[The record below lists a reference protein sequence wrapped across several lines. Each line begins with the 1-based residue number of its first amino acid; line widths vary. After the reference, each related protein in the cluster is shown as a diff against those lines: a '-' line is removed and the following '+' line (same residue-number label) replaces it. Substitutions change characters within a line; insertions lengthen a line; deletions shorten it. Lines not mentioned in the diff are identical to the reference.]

1 MDTFSI
7 IMLII
12 FISIFVLGFG
22 LFVWAIIRIGDIED
36 EE

>member
-12 FISIFVLGFG
+12 CISVFVIGFG
-22 LFVWAIIRIGDIED
+22 LIMWSIIRIGDVED